1 MPMTKFALIP
11 VLDLKGGAVVHA
23 KGGKRADYR
32 PIETPLGDARDALD
46 IARNLI
52 ALTQSP
58 FLYVADLDAIAGTG
72 NHFDLCRELA
82 DVLLDTTLWIDAGF
96 GDLSDCAFW
105 LPLGTTL
112 VIGTESVANLE
123 DWTDLKLNLGNSLV
137 LSIDVGRE
145 GFQGS
150 ESIFT
155 SSDLWPHRV
164 IAMNLP
170 RVGTE
175 QGPDLDL
182 LNNIVARAGAC
193 DVYAAGGVRNIGDL
207 DAVASLGAKGA
218 LLATALHDGSIGEN
232 EIAAFLRR
240 RRSQ

>member
-1 MPMTKFALIP
+1 MSEFAIIP

-23 KGGKRADYR
+23 KGGKRAEYR
-32 PIETPLGDARDALD
+32 PIQTPLGDARDPLG
-46 IARNLI
+46 IAR
-52 ALTQSP
+52 ALLAVTESP
-58 FLYVADLDAIAGTG
+58 VLYVADLDAIEGQG

-82 DVLLDTTLWIDAGF
+82 DALLYTTLWIDAGF

-105 LPLGTTL
+105 LPLGATL
-112 VIGTESVANLE
+112 VIGSESVSRLE
-123 DWTDLKLNLGNSLV
+123 DWNDLKANIGKNLV
-137 LSIDVGRE
+137 LSVDITSE
-145 GFQGS
+145 GFQGPQAV
-150 ESIFT
+150 FT
-155 SSDLWPHRV
+155 TPELWPGRV

-182 LNNIVARAGAC
+182 LKNIVSRAG
-193 DVYAAGGVRNIGDL
+193 DHEIYAAGGMRNIGDL
-207 DAVASLGAKGA
+207 DAVASLGAEGA
-218 LLATALHDGSIGEN
+218 LLATALHDGSITQN

>member
-1 MPMTKFALIP
+1 MSEFAIIP

-32 PIETPLGDARDALD
+32 PIQTPLGDARDLLG
-46 IARNLI
+46 IAR
-52 ALTQSP
+52 ALLAVTESP
-58 FLYVADLDAIAGTG
+58 VLYVADLDAIEGQG

-82 DVLLDTTLWIDAGF
+82 DALLDTTLWIDAGF

-105 LPLGTTL
+105 LPLGATL
-112 VIGTESVANLE
+112 VIGSESVSRLE
-123 DWTDLKLNLGNSLV
+123 DWNDLKANIGKNLV
-137 LSIDVGRE
+137 LSVDITSE
-145 GFQGS
+145 GFQGPQAV
-150 ESIFT
+150 FT
-155 SSDLWPHRV
+155 TPELWPGRV

-182 LNNIVARAGAC
+182 LKNIVSRAV
-193 DVYAAGGVRNIGDL
+193 DREIYAAGGMRNIGDL
-207 DAVASLGAKGA
+207 DAVASLGAEGA
-218 LLATALHDGSIGEN
+218 LLATALHDGSITQN

>member
-1 MPMTKFALIP
+1 MNEFALIP
-11 VLDLKGGAVVHA
+11 VLDLKGGVVVHA

-32 PIETPLGDARDALD
+32 PIETPLGDARDPLGLAQ
-46 IARNLI
+46 ALI

-58 FLYVADLDAIAGTG
+58 VLYVADLDAIEGVG
-72 NHFDLCRELA
+72 NHFDLCRELS

-112 VIGTESVANLE
+112 VIGTESVANPE
-123 DWTDLKLNLGNSLV
+123 DWQDLKLNIGNSLV
-137 LSIDVGRE
+137 LSIDIGRD
-145 GFQGS
+145 GFQGPKN
-150 ESIFT
+150 IFT
-155 SSDLWPHRV
+155 SSELWPHRV
-164 IAMNLP
+164 IAMNLS

-182 LNNIVARAGAC
+182 LSKIISRAGNCA
-193 DVYAAGGVRNIGDL
+193 VYAAGGVRNIGDL
-207 DAVASLGAKGA
+207 DTVASLGAHGA
-218 LLATALHDGSIGEN
+218 LLATALHDGKIGQN

>member
-1 MPMTKFALIP
+1 MSEFAIIP

-32 PIETPLGDARDALD
+32 PIETPLGDARDPLS
-46 IARNLI
+46 IAR
-52 ALTQSP
+52 ALLAVTESP
-58 FLYVADLDAIAGTG
+58 VLYVADLDAIEGVG

-82 DVLLDTTLWIDAGF
+82 VALLDTTLWIDAGF
-96 GDLSDCAFW
+96 GDLSDCTFW

-112 VIGTESVANLE
+112 VIGTESVLSLD
-123 DWTDLKLNLGNSLV
+123 DWNDLKLNIGNNLV
-137 LSIDVGRE
+137 LSIDIGRE
-145 GFQGS
+145 GYQGP
-150 ESIFT
+150 ENIFT
-155 SSDLWPHRV
+155 TSELWPDRV

-175 QGPDLDL
+175 EGPDLDL
-182 LNNIVARAGAC
+182 LNDIVARAGDRA
-193 DVYAAGGVRNIGDL
+193 VYAAGGVRNIDDL
-207 DAVASLGAKGA
+207 DIIASSGAQGA
-218 LLATALHDGSIGEN
+218 LLATALHDGSITQN

>member
-1 MPMTKFALIP
+1 MSEFAIIP

-32 PIETPLGDARDALD
+32 PIQTPLGDARDPLG
-46 IARNLI
+46 IASALI

-58 FLYVADLDAIAGTG
+58 LLYVADLDAIEGVG
-72 NHFDLCRELA
+72 HHFDLCRELSYA
-82 DVLLDTTLWIDAGF
+82 LLDTTLWIDAGF
-96 GDLSDCAFW
+96 GQLSDCAFW

-123 DWTDLKLNLGNSLV
+123 DWNELKLNLGNSLI
-137 LSIDVGRE
+137 LSLDKGKD
-145 GFQGS
+145 GFHGPL
-150 ESIFT
+150 
-155 SSDLWPHRV
+155 DLLANAALWPRRV
-164 IAMNLP
+164 VAMNLA

-175 QGPDLDL
+175 EGSDLDL
-182 LNNIVARAGAC
+182 LKDITSRAG
-193 DVYAAGGVRNIGDL
+193 DREVYVAGGVRNIDDL
-207 DAVASLGAKGA
+207 EAVAGSGAQGA
-218 LLATALHDGSIGEN
+218 LLATALHDGSITQN

>member
-1 MPMTKFALIP
+1 MSEFAIIP

-23 KGGKRADYR
+23 KGGKRAEYR
-32 PIETPLGDARDALD
+32 PIDTPLGDARDPLG
-46 IARNLI
+46 IARALV
-52 ALTQSP
+52 ALTRSP
-58 FLYVADLDAIAGTG
+58 VLYVADLDAIEGVG
-72 NHFDLCRELA
+72 NHFDLCRELS
-82 DVLLDTTLWIDAGF
+82 DILLDTTLWIDAGF

-112 VIGTESVANLE
+112 VIGTESVVSLD
-123 DWTDLKLNLGNSLV
+123 DWNDLKLNIGNSLV

-145 GFQGS
+145 GFQGP
-150 ESIFT
+150 ENIFT
-155 SSDLWPHRV
+155 SSELWPHRV

-175 QGPDLDL
+175 EGPDLDL
-182 LNNIVARAGAC
+182 LQNIVARAGAC
-193 DVYAAGGVRNIGDL
+193 NVYAAGGVRNIADL
-207 DAVASLGAKGA
+207 DTVASLGAKGA

>member
-1 MPMTKFALIP
+1 MSEFAIIP

-32 PIETPLGDARDALD
+32 PIDTPLGDARDPLGL
-46 IARNLI
+46 ARALI

-58 FLYVADLDAIAGTG
+58 ILYVADLDAIAGVG
-72 NHFDLCRELA
+72 NHFDVCRELA
-82 DVLLDTTLWIDAGF
+82 AALLDTTLWIDAGF

-112 VIGTESVANLE
+112 VIGTESVVSLE
-123 DWTDLKLNLGNSLV
+123 DWNELKLNIGKSLV

-145 GFQGS
+145 GYQGPENIFTGS
-150 ESIFT
+150 E
-155 SSDLWPHRV
+155 LWPHRV

-170 RVGTE
+170 RVGTGE
-175 QGPDLDL
+175 GPDLDL

-193 DVYAAGGVRNIGDL
+193 EVYAAGGVRNIDDL
-207 DAVASLGAKGA
+207 DTVASLGAKGA
-218 LLATALHDGSIGEN
+218 LLATALHDGSFGQN